1 MLCPGTLPGP
11 WGSDGRKDLENLM
24 KIIGVLTAAAFAL
37 GVAACDK
44 SPQNADGATQAG
56 DPGNAAATGTGAVA
70 DTGRDT
76 AAGGADIGG
85 AGQVAEPGGATD
97 AGGATSPK
105 SQ

>member
-1 MLCPGTLPGP
+1 
-11 WGSDGRKDLENLM
+11 M
-24 KIIGVLTAAAFAL
+24 KITGSLFAVLAAAAGL
-37 GVAACDK
+37 AACDR

-56 DPGNAAATGTGAVA
+56 DPGVSTATPSGAPA

-76 AAGGADIGG
+76 GARADIGG
-85 AGQVAEPGGATD
+85 AGQVAEPGGATT